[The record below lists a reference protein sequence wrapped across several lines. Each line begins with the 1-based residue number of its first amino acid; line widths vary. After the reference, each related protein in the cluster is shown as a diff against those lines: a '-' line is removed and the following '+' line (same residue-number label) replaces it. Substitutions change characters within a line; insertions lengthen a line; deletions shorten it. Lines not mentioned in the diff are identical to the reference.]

1 MSHLRLGNS
10 LDKCVDMGAIVDPS
24 QKKSIDEFVQDA
36 KSSGA
41 EVFQSCASMPDT
53 GCFYPP
59 TLVTNVQPVSRIVQE
74 EVKLATQAC
83 VHCVHSCSTVG
94 QNWFQ

>member
-74 EVKLATQAC
+74 EVRLATR
-83 VHCVHSCSTVG
+83 V
-94 QNWFQ
+94 FYL